1 MESGFG
7 FLANSSDAG
16 LVNIGRGVFVS
27 VQQTERRIT
36 NIFSYELNLASTC
49 SNRFMHRCNDGG
61 SVDGEPDQEGRINSR
76 HFLGTRFCDGRLG
89 VMAIV

>member
-36 NIFSYELNLASTC
+36 NIFSYELNPASTC
-49 SNRFMHRCNDGG
+49 PNRFMHRCNDGG
-61 SVDGEPDQEGRINSR
+61 SVDRELD
-76 HFLGTRFCDGRLG
+76 
-89 VMAIV
+89 